1 MKLKRILCMLVAAMT
16 LSAATVYTAFAEENE
31 ADSKPEP
38 AAMEETVEAGKD
50 AETGKD
56 GETAKETEADK
67 GVDSAENGETNE
79 TVADADSKDAK
90 KDAKDAENVIASLGF
105 ENPCEVDEN
114 GNVMLEDGKLIDL
127 ILPKVLNGQ
136 EQTSISAKSF
146 AGCPYIRSV
155 VIPETI
161 LKIGEGAFADCE
173 FLETVYVIGH
183 SEEDM
188 TLGAN
193 WNGGAEVVY
202 VAEEGQEDE
211 APVEDGEA
219 GGAAEDKDANT
230 EGQEDADKKDAPAD
244 EQPAKKED
252 VKETD
257 KANKSDKADGA
268 SDPTSAGLDEKTP
281 AEKGSSDEEKRQ
293 ETPDAALPDDKDA
306 ENKDAA
312 SSDNASKADPQG
324 ESDVSSEGS
333 EDAGA
338 SAEVSEGAEA

>member
-1 MKLKRILCMLVAAMT
+1 MKLKRILCMLMAAMT
-16 LSAATVYTAFAEENE
+16 LSAATVYTAFAEENN

-38 AAMEETVEAGKD
+38 SAVEETVETDKD
-50 AETGKD
+50 AETGTD
-56 GETAKETEADK
+56 
-67 GVDSAENGETNE
+67 GETNE
-79 TVADADSKDAK
+79 TAADADSKDAK

-161 LKIGEGAFADCE
+161 LEIGEGAFADCE

-202 VAEEGQEDE
+202 VYDEIQVEEETPAAD
-211 APVEDGEA
+211 
-219 GGAAEDKDANT
+219 AAEDLKA
-230 EGQEDADKKDAPAD
+230 EEQEEADKKDAAEP
-244 EQPAKKED
+244 EQAPDAETVKEPESSDPAKESA
-252 VKETD
+252 EE
-257 KANKSDKADGA
+257 KAPA
-268 SDPTSAGLDEKTP
+268 
-281 AEKGSSDEEKRQ
+281 AEKDSGKQKDSQEESDAERQ
-293 ETPDAALPDDKDA
+293 EDS
-306 ENKDAA
+306 KDAA
-312 SSDNASKADPQG
+312 SSNEAGKASLQG
-324 ESDVSSEGS
+324 ETGKTAGGS
-333 EDAGA
+333 EDVPA

>member
-38 AAMEETVEAGKD
+38 SAVEETVEAGKT
-50 AETGKD
+50 AEG
-56 GETAKETEADK
+56 A
-67 GVDSAENGETNE
+67 
-79 TVADADSKDAK
+79 VAKDAK
-90 KDAKDAENVIASLGF
+90 KDAENAVASLGL

-161 LKIGEGAFADCE
+161 LEIGEGAFADCE
-173 FLETVYVIGH
+173 FLKTVYVIGH

-193 WNGGAEVVY
+193 WNGSAEVVY
-202 VAEEGQEDE
+202 VYDEIQVEEETPAAD
-211 APVEDGEA
+211 
-219 GGAAEDKDANT
+219 AAEDLKAEERD
-230 EGQEDADKKDAPAD
+230 EADKKDAAEP
-244 EQPAKKED
+244 EQAPDAETVKEPESSDPAKESA
-252 VKETD
+252 EE
-257 KANKSDKADGA
+257 KAPA
-268 SDPTSAGLDEKTP
+268 
-281 AEKGSSDEEKRQ
+281 AEKDSGKQKDSQEES
-293 ETPDAALPDDKDA
+293 DA
-306 ENKDAA
+306 EQQEQEDSKDAA
-312 SSDNASKADPQG
+312 SSNEAGKASLQG
-324 ESDVSSEGS
+324 ETGKTAGGS
-333 EDAGA
+333 EDVPA
-338 SAEVSEGAEA
+338 SAEASEGAEA

>member
-38 AAMEETVEAGKD
+38 SAVEETVEAGKT
-50 AETGKD
+50 AEG
-56 GETAKETEADK
+56 A
-67 GVDSAENGETNE
+67 
-79 TVADADSKDAK
+79 VAKDAK
-90 KDAKDAENVIASLGF
+90 KDAENAVASLGL

-127 ILPKVLNGQ
+127 ILPKAMSGEAL
-136 EQTSISAKSF
+136 TSIAAKSF

-155 VIPETI
+155 VVPETI
-161 LKIGEGAFADCE
+161 LEIGEDAFADCE

-202 VAEEGQEDE
+202 VYDEIQVEEE
-211 APVEDGEA
+211 APAAD
-219 GGAAEDKDANT
+219 AAEDLKA
-230 EGQEDADKKDAPAD
+230 EEQEEDKKDALEH
-244 EQPAKKED
+244 EQAPDAETVKEPESSDPAKEST
-252 VKETD
+252 EG
-257 KANKSDKADGA
+257 KA
-268 SDPTSAGLDEKTP
+268 P
-281 AEKGSSDEEKRQ
+281 AEEKDSGEQKESQEES
-293 ETPDAALPDDKDA
+293 DA
-306 ENKDAA
+306 EQQEDSKDAA
-312 SSDNASKADPQG
+312 SSNEAGKASPQSETE
-324 ESDVSSEGS
+324 ESAEGS
-333 EDAGA
+333 GDVPA